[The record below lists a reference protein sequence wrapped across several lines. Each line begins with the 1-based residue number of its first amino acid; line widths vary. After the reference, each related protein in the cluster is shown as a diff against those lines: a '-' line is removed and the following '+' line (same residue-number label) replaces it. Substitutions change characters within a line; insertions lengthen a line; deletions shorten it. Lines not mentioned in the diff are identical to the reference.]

1 MPQIYFYIIY
11 LCSAMNSSN
20 EYSSYNNPTSSSSS
34 LAFANTEESM
44 FSNKNG
50 IIIFLL
56 ILVILSFLGI
66 NMLVISGNW
75 LEELSK
81 IFGPTVKHVASMLGY
96 STGALV
102 ETTADVGADAAKL
115 GIDIAEGSVHSVAK
129 LLKDASESGLNEN
142 QRKNLE
148 LSISSPKQDDS
159 GQSPE
164 PSQTANS
171 IHRSISS
178 KKSGWCFIGEDAGLR
193 GCVSIDEHDKCMSG
207 QIFPS
212 KESCMKEERQ

>member
-1 MPQIYFYIIY
+1 
-11 LCSAMNSSN
+11 
-20 EYSSYNNPTSSSSS
+20 
-34 LAFANTEESM
+34 M

-56 ILVILSFLGI
+56 VLVILSFLGI
-66 NMLVISGNW
+66 NMLIISGNV

-96 STGALV
+96 STGELV

-115 GIDIAEGSVHSVAK
+115 GIDIAEGSAQSVAK
-129 LLKDASESGLNEN
+129 LLKNASESGLNEA
-142 QRKNLE
+142 QRKNLK
-148 LSISSPKQDDS
+148 LSISSPKQNRDDK
-159 GQSPE
+159 SPE
-164 PSQTANS
+164 PSQSADS

-178 KKSGWCFIGEDAGLR
+178 KKGGWCFIGEDAGSR

-212 KESCMKEERQ
+212 KESCVRTP

>member
-1 MPQIYFYIIY
+1 
-11 LCSAMNSSN
+11 MNSSN
-20 EYSSYNNPTSSSSS
+20 NNSVYNNPSSLSSSSS
-34 LAFANTEESM
+34 LANIEDSGM

-66 NMLVISGNW
+66 NMLIISGNV

-96 STGALV
+96 STGELV

-115 GIDIAEGSVHSVAK
+115 GIDIAEGSAQSVAK
-129 LLKDASESGLNEN
+129 LLKNASESGLSEA
-142 QRKNLE
+142 QRKNLK
-148 LSISSPKQDDS
+148 LSISSPKQNRDDKT
-159 GQSPE
+159 PE
-164 PSQTANS
+164 PSQSADS

-178 KKSGWCFIGEDAGLR
+178 KKGGWCFIGEDAGSR

-212 KESCMKEERQ
+212 KESCVQDERQ

>member
-1 MPQIYFYIIY
+1 M
-11 LCSAMNSSN
+11 
-20 EYSSYNNPTSSSSS
+20 
-34 LAFANTEESM
+34 
-44 FSNKNG
+44 
-50 IIIFLL
+50 
-56 ILVILSFLGI
+56 LS
-66 NMLVISGNW
+66 ISGNL
-75 LEELSK
+75 LEEMAK
-81 IFGPTVKHVASMLGY
+81 IFGPTVKSVASMLGY

-129 LLKDASESGLNEN
+129 LLKTASESGLNES

-148 LSISSPKQDDS
+148 LSISSPKQNINAPE
-159 GQSPE
+159 QSPE
-164 PSQTANS
+164 PSQSADS

-178 KKSGWCFIGEDAGLR
+178 KKGGWCFIGEDAGSR

-212 KESCMKEERQ
+212 KESCMKPTM

>member
-1 MPQIYFYIIY
+1 M
-11 LCSAMNSSN
+11 SASA
-20 EYSSYNNPTSSSSS
+20 SSSASS
-34 LAFANTEESM
+34 FPSIDDSSM

-66 NMLVISGNW
+66 NMLSISGNV
-75 LEELSK
+75 LEEISK
-81 IFGPTVKHVASMLGY
+81 IFGPTFKSVASMLGY

-102 ETTADVGADAAKL
+102 DTTADVGADAAKL
-115 GIDIAEGSVHSVAK
+115 GIDIAEGSVQSVAK
-129 LLKDASESGLNEN
+129 LLKKASESGLNTE

-148 LSISSPKQDDS
+148 LSVSSPKQNQNVPE
-159 GQSPE
+159 QSPE
-164 PSQTANS
+164 PSQSADS

-178 KKSGWCFIGEDAGLR
+178 KKGGWCFIGEDAGSR

-212 KESCMKEERQ
+212 KESCMQERQ

>member
-1 MPQIYFYIIY
+1 
-11 LCSAMNSSN
+11 MNSSN
-20 EYSSYNNPTSSSSS
+20 NNSVYNNPSSLSSSSS
-34 LAFANTEESM
+34 LVNIEDSGM

-56 ILVILSFLGI
+56 VLVILSFLGI
-66 NMLVISGNW
+66 NMLIISGNV

-96 STGALV
+96 STGELV

-115 GIDIAEGSVHSVAK
+115 GIDIAEGSAQSVAK
-129 LLKDASESGLNEN
+129 LLKNASESGLNEA
-142 QRKNLE
+142 QRKNLK
-148 LSISSPKQDDS
+148 LSISSPKQNRDDK
-159 GQSPE
+159 SPE
-164 PSQTANS
+164 PSQSADS

-178 KKSGWCFIGEDAGLR
+178 KKGGWCFIGEDAGSR

-212 KESCMKEERQ
+212 KESCVRTP